1 MQLIS
6 FTRDGQIRS
15 GGTEGVTGP
24 SMTRMIDLNAADPRL
39 PADMLQLL
47 RGGDELLD
55 LARHVIQ
62 GARPEMW
69 LEIAG
74 SQLLAPVPNP
84 GKLICIG
91 LNYRDHA
98 AEAGLA
104 TPAEP
109 VVFAKLSNTVNG
121 PYSPIR
127 MPRATEQIDYEGELG
142 VVLGKTCKG
151 VKEADALEYVAGYLA
166 VNDVSARDVQ
176 HRNGQWVLGKSP
188 DGFAPDGAGPGHGG
202 RGRRPAT
209 AGLADADRR
218 RGGAVLQHARNDLP
232 RGPADQFHQRVRNAG
247 TWRRDRD
254 RHALRGWRCAGAAA
268 LAAGGRDRPCRVPQ
282 ARRAREPDD
291 AARKRQPGSLSRA
304 SSCPAPETTPAL
316 PSTASTRKAEGSSHP
331 ESGAESVLTP
341 RRPGVTALTRGQP
354 GRR

>member
-1 MQLIS
+1 MHLVS

-15 GGTEGVTGP
+15 GATEGLPDP
-24 SMTRMIDLNAADPRL
+24 SMTRVIDLNAADPRL

-62 GARPEMW
+62 SAPPELW

-74 SQLLAPVPNP
+74 PDLLAPVPNP

-98 AEAGLA
+98 AEAEMA

-121 PYSPIR
+121 PYRPIR
-127 MPRATEQIDYEGELG
+127 IPRATEQIDYEGELG
-142 VVLGKTCKG
+142 VVLGQTCKG
-151 VKEADALEYVAGYLA
+151 VKEAEALDYVAGYLA

-188 DGFAPDGAGPGHGG
+188 DGFAPMGPALVTADEVGDPQQLDLRTRIGDEVVQSANTREMIFPVAHLISFISEFVTLEPGDVI
-202 RGRRPAT
+202 AT
-209 AGLADADRR
+209 GTPSGV
-218 RGGAVLQHARNDLP
+218 GGAQEPP
-232 RGPADQFHQRVRNAG
+232 RWLRAGETVRVEFPRLG
-247 TWRRDRD
+247 
-254 RHALRGWRCAGAAA
+254 A
-268 LAAGGRDRPCRVPQ
+268 LANLMLPPEDDHSDR
-282 ARRAREPDD
+282 
-291 AARKRQPGSLSRA
+291 
-304 SSCPAPETTPAL
+304 
-316 PSTASTRKAEGSSHP
+316 
-331 ESGAESVLTP
+331 
-341 RRPGVTALTRGQP
+341 
-354 GRR
+354 

>member
-6 FTRDGQIRS
+6 FIRDGQIRS
-15 GGTEGVTGP
+15 GGIEGVTRP
-24 SMTRMIDLNAADPRL
+24 SMTRVIDLNAADRRL
-39 PADMLQLL
+39 PADMVRLL

-55 LARHVIQ
+55 LARNVIQ
-62 GARPEMW
+62 SAPPEMW
-69 LEIAG
+69 LEITG
-74 SQLLAPVPNP
+74 QQLLAPVPRP

-104 TPAEP
+104 APAEP

-176 HRNGQWVLGKSP
+176 HRNGQWVLGKSL
-188 DGFAPDGAGPGHGG
+188 DGFAPMGPALVTADEVGDPQQLDLRTRIGDEVVQSSNTREMIFPVARLVSFISEFVTLEPG
-202 RGRRPAT
+202 DVIAT
-209 AGLADADRR
+209 GTPSGV
-218 RGGAVLQHARNDLP
+218 GGAQEPP
-232 RGPADQFHQRVRNAG
+232 RWLRAGETVRVEFPRLG
-247 TWRRDRD
+247 
-254 RHALRGWRCAGAAA
+254 A
-268 LAAGGRDRPCRVPQ
+268 LANLMMPPEDDDHQDR
-282 ARRAREPDD
+282 
-291 AARKRQPGSLSRA
+291 
-304 SSCPAPETTPAL
+304 
-316 PSTASTRKAEGSSHP
+316 
-331 ESGAESVLTP
+331 
-341 RRPGVTALTRGQP
+341 
-354 GRR
+354 